1 MNWNHDSRHFS
12 LFIFDWNEESD
23 FSISFA
29 TTYQNRESHALF
41 RICDI
46 LNEHNRGNTMHEGT
60 GNPDSGAWKKVQRC
74 PSCKP
79 GARKMKK
86 KSCPSS
92 SPPPLYAVTQRVGRL
107 LCLGI
112 KLVPWNTNTMW
123 SKLILRHSH
132 NNAVDL
138 CGWVC
143 GFGGVIKL
151 NKGGEEDEISSVSW
165 RKHHVI
171 GTYTN
176 LRQRTS

>member
-1 MNWNHDSRHFS
+1 MNWNHDSRHFA

-79 GARKMKK
+79 GARKK

-138 CGWVC
+138 CGWV
-143 GFGGVIKL
+143 GVIKL
-151 NKGGEEDEISSVSW
+151 NKEGEEDEISSVSW